1 MSTFDVTD
9 RVGIEAE
16 LAYRRARVA
25 DDFHQHGTRRGPVR
39 RILHWANELLH
50 SA

>member
-16 LAYRRARVA
+16 LAYRRATVQ
-25 DDFHQHGTRRGPVR
+25 DTFPKHGTRPGPVR
-39 RILHWANELLH
+39 RMMHWANELLH